1 MLSVKLFRLTSCKLL
16 NSSKLY
22 QFECFKRCPSILA
35 GTQWH
40 VDLPQH
46 HRQYASS
53 SDVPSNVRKVNNFQI
68 KTARGVEIV
77 GNVTERTKKKW
88 KAKKD
93 DIQKFKSKISDDIKE
108 KKEKVKEVKERV
120 EEVIERENVLTIPNL
135 LTVSRIFVTPYL
147 GYVIVQGDFQFAM
160 GILAVAA
167 ISDML
172 DGYIARNWEGQ
183 ASRAGS
189 FLDPMADKI
198 LIGCLVIS
206 LTYGGLFPLW
216 LTGLIVSR
224 DVLLILIGFVI
235 RYKSLPPPRTL
246 SRYFDVT
253 LVTAQLAP
261 TFISKVNTA
270 IQLTALGVSLGAP
283 VWNYIDHPYLHYLWY
298 FTGFTTAAAALSYV
312 LAKDTYKIFK
322 KGTKVVK

>member
-1 MLSVKLFRLTSCKLL
+1 MLSANVFRVATCNLWRSHFQAKHLKSAIFACQIPQRVFASHEPSVKK
-16 NSSKLY
+16 
-22 QFECFKRCPSILA
+22 A
-35 GTQWH
+35 
-40 VDLPQH
+40 
-46 HRQYASS
+46 
-53 SDVPSNVRKVNNFQI
+53 NFQI
-68 KTARGVEIV
+68 KTARGVEVIE
-77 GNVTERTKKKW
+77 NVTERTKQKW

-93 DIQKFKSKISDDIKE
+93 DIQKLKLKISDDIKE

-120 EEVIERENVLTIPNL
+120 EEVIERENVLTIPNF
-135 LTVSRIFVTPYL
+135 LTVGRILVTPYL
-147 GYVIVQGDFQFAM
+147 GYVILQGDFPFAM

-167 ISDML
+167 VSDVA
-172 DGYIARNWEGQ
+172 DGYIARHWPGQ

-206 LTYGGLFPLW
+206 LTCGGLFPLW

-224 DVLLILIGFVI
+224 DVLLILIGFII

-270 IQLTALGVSLGAP
+270 IQLTALGASLGAP

-298 FTGFTTAAAALSYV
+298 FTGLTTIAAALSYA
-312 LAKDTYKIFK
+312 LTKNTYKILRNGQRPIK
-322 KGTKVVK
+322 

>member
-1 MLSVKLFRLTSCKLL
+1 MLSANVFRVATCRFWRPQSLFRVEYLRSTVFICQGQQCDF
-16 NSSKLY
+16 SST
-22 QFECFKRCPSILA
+22 PSSIKKA
-35 GTQWH
+35 
-40 VDLPQH
+40 
-46 HRQYASS
+46 
-53 SDVPSNVRKVNNFQI
+53 NFQI
-68 KTARGVEIV
+68 KTARGVKVIE
-77 GNVTERTKKKW
+77 NVTERTKQKW
-88 KAKKD
+88 QAKKD
-93 DIQKFKSKISDDIKE
+93 DIQKLKSKISDDIKE

-135 LTVSRIFVTPYL
+135 LTVGRIMVTPYL
-147 GYVIVQGDFQFAM
+147 GYVIVQGDFPFAM

-167 ISDML
+167 VSDLL
-172 DGYIARNWEGQ
+172 DGYIARHWPGQ

-198 LIGCLVIS
+198 LIGCLVVS

-235 RYKSLPPPRTL
+235 RYKSLPPPKTL

-283 VWNYIDHPYLHYLWY
+283 VWNYMDHPYLHYLWY
-298 FTGFTTAAAALSYV
+298 FTGFTTIAAALSYA
-312 LAKDTYKIFK
+312 LTKNTYKILK
-322 KGTKVVK
+322 KGQRPIK

>member
-1 MLSVKLFRLTSCKLL
+1 MLSANVFRLATRKIWRPSP
-16 NSSKLY
+16 S
-22 QFECFKRCPSILA
+22 QFQVKHLKSTIFACRDF
-35 GTQWH
+35 
-40 VDLPQH
+40 
-46 HRQYASS
+46 ASS
-53 SDVPSNVRKVNNFQI
+53 DTSSVKKPNFQI
-68 KTARGVEIV
+68 KASRGVQVIE
-77 GNVTERTKKKW
+77 NVTERTKQKWQTKKH
-88 KAKKD
+88 D
-93 DIQKFKSKISDDIKE
+93 YQKLKVKISDDIKE
-108 KKEKVKEVKERV
+108 KKEKVKVVKERV
-120 EEVIERENVLTIPNL
+120 EEVIERENVLTIPNF
-135 LTVSRIFVTPYL
+135 LTVGRIMVTPYL
-147 GYVIVQGDFQFAM
+147 GYVIVQGDFPFAM

-167 ISDML
+167 VSDVL
-172 DGYIARNWEGQ
+172 DGYIARNWQGQ
-183 ASRAGS
+183 ASRIGS

-198 LIGCLVIS
+198 LIGCLVVS

-261 TFISKVNTA
+261 TLISKVNTA

-298 FTGFTTAAAALSYV
+298 FTGFTTIAAALSYA
-312 LAKDTYKIFK
+312 LTKNTYKILRNGRK
-322 KGTKVVK
+322 TIK